1 MKKHFQLLF
10 ALLFS
15 MSVLLFM
22 NGQVSAQGTTTAAVQ
37 GVVKNNHDEPMP
49 GASVTVTYA
58 ATGSRYQAK
67 TSEKGTFYLQNLPVG
82 GPYRIEVSFIGYRN
96 FVDDKVYLSLGQ
108 AYNVKVYMS
117 EEKGQLQQVEV
128 KGNRRSS
135 PHDATKTGASQQISR
150 SQLDRMPTLNRSL
163 SDFTRLV
170 PQSSGLSFGGRNN
183 RYNNIQIDGS
193 QNNDIMGYGV
203 GGGVTTGAPGGQAG
217 TQPISLDAIDE
228 IQVVLAPFDVKQ
240 GSFTGAGINAVTR
253 RGTNTFTGS
262 VYAYGK
268 NQGLVGLSPDNNR
281 QRFNTFQ
288 DGQLGFRLGG
298 PIIKNKLFFF
308 VNGESSY
315 RNEPLLYRAGRG
327 KGTADESTISYA
339 MAQQLAD
346 TLRARFGY
354 EPGKFEDISKVTSSN
369 KFFIRFDYAI
379 NDRNRLTLR
388 HNFVNARRDDITNG
402 VNALRFE
409 NNKYVQTNRTN
420 VTVAELNTYFSDK
433 LSNNLIIG
441 YTNVRDNREI
451 PGSPFPQV
459 TIQAGAAGT
468 IAVGTEGYSPSA
480 KQQQDLI
487 QLTDNLSWLKDK
499 HHFTFGTQNEFF
511 RFNNLFLQNIW
522 GNYQYSSL
530 DAFLNNQA
538 PTLYQLTYSKLPGVA
553 VPTSVFR
560 SLQLGFYAQD
570 EYSVTEGLKVTAGL
584 RADIPVFLDSPLD
597 NAQVAAGF
605 AKEGYRTG
613 MRPKTRVLLSPR
625 LGFNWDVRKD
635 GGTII
640 RGGTGVFTGRLPYVW
655 LANAYNNTGVDLGR
669 INATGAA
676 TANVRFSGDVYN
688 QPKPNAIATSEID
701 LTDPNFR
708 MPQVWRTSLAI
719 DQRLPWN
726 ITGTLEAIYSKDI
739 NAPYIQDLNLVE
751 PTGKLGGDGRDLYPA
766 GNARLRFP
774 EFTNVFM
781 LTNTNKGYQ
790 YSLTAKLERNVE
802 KGVSASAAYTYG
814 QAKDISSMNS
824 TIAST
829 NFRNNTIANNPNLP
843 RLTYSDWNLDHRI
856 VATVSY
862 RVTYL
867 KHLATTIG
875 LVYNGQSGLP
885 YTYRV
890 NSDIN
895 GDGQTQND
903 AMYIPKDINDIV
915 LVPNNAQD
923 KRTPQEIYE
932 QLNSFVEQDPYLRK
946 HRGEYAE
953 RNAARTPWTHIV
965 DLHLAQDVLLKL
977 GNKTHALQVAFDV
990 FNFTNMLN
998 RNWGLVKLPSIT
1010 TTQLPATLSGAIL
1023 IYKGMET
1030 PGTPGGVSRPMYS
1043 YVPVNG
1049 SFINAP
1055 VESRWR
1061 GQLSVRYSF

>member
-1 MKKHFQLLF
+1 MKKNYQLLF
-10 ALLFS
+10 TWVGCLLAFL
-15 MSVLLFM
+15 SVAV
-22 NGQVSAQGTTTAAVQ
+22 QVAAQSTTSSAVQ
-37 GVVKNNHDEPMP
+37 GIVKNNNDEPMP

-58 ATGSRYQAK
+58 ATGSRYQAR

-82 GPYRIEVSFIGYRN
+82 GPYKIEVSFLGYRN
-96 FVDDKVYLSLGQ
+96 FVDDKVYLALGQ

-128 KGNRRSS
+128 KGNRHSS
-135 PHDATKTGASQQISR
+135 PHDASKTGAGQNISR

-253 RGTNTFTGS
+253 RGTNTWSGS

-268 NQGLVGLSPDNNR
+268 NQGLMGLSPDDNR
-281 QRFNTFQ
+281 QKYNAFQ

-298 PIIKNKLFFF
+298 AIVKNKLFFF
-308 VNGESSY
+308 VNGETSY
-315 RNEPLLYRAGRG
+315 RSEPLLYRAGRG
-327 KGTADESTISYA
+327 KGAADESTISYN

-346 TLRARFGY
+346 TLRSRFGY
-354 EPGKFEDISKVTSSN
+354 EPGKFEDITKVTSSN
-369 KFFIRFDYAI
+369 KFFIRLDYTI

-402 VNALRFE
+402 ANALRFE
-409 NNKYVQTNRTN
+409 NNKYIQTNKTN
-420 VTVAELNTYFSDK
+420 VTVAELNTYFSENV
-433 LSNNLIIG
+433 SNNLIVG
-441 YTNVRDNREI
+441 YTSVKDNREI

-468 IAVGTEGYSPSA
+468 LVAGTEGYSPA
-480 KQQQDLI
+480 ARQEQNLF

-499 HHFTFGTQNEFF
+499 HHFTFGTQNEYF
-511 RFNNLFLQNIW
+511 RFDNLFLQNVW

-538 PTLYQLTYSKLPGVA
+538 PNLYQLTYSKLPGVS
-553 VPTSVFR
+553 VPPSVFR

-570 EYSVTEGLKVTAGL
+570 EYTVMEGLKITAGL
-584 RADIPVFLDSPLD
+584 RADIPVFLDKPLA
-597 NAQVAAGF
+597 NPQVAAGF
-605 AKEGYRTG
+605 INEGYKTD

-625 LGFNWDVRKD
+625 LGFNWDINKN
-635 GGTII
+635 GNTII
-640 RGGTGVFTGRLPYVW
+640 RGGTGIFTGRLPYVW

-676 TANVRFSGDVYN
+676 AAGVRFNSDVNN
-688 QPKPNAIATSEID
+688 QPRPNAVATSEID

-708 MPQVWRTSLAI
+708 MPQVWRTSLAV
-719 DQRLPWN
+719 DQQLPWQ
-726 ITGTLEAIYSKDI
+726 ITGTLEAIYSKDM
-739 NAPYIQDLNLVE
+739 NAPFIQDLNLVE
-751 PTGKLGGDGRDLYPA
+751 PKAKLGGDGRDQYPA

-774 EFTNVFM
+774 EYTNVFL

-790 YSLTAKLERNVE
+790 YSLTAKLERNVAN
-802 KGVSASAAYTYG
+802 GVSASAAYTYG

-829 NFRNNTIANNPNLP
+829 NFRNNTITNNPNYP
-843 RLTYSDWNLDHRI
+843 QLTYSDWNLDHRI
-856 VATVSY
+856 IATLSY

-890 NSDIN
+890 NADIN

-903 AMYIPKDINDIV
+903 AMYIPKDISDIV

-923 KRTPQEIYE
+923 KRTPQEIYA
-932 QLNSFVEQDPYLRK
+932 QLNSFIEQDPYLSK
-946 HRGEYAE
+946 HRGEYAG

-965 DLHLAQDVLLKL
+965 DLHVAQDVLLKM
-977 GNKTHALQVAFDV
+977 GKKTHALQIAFDV

-1010 TTQLPATLSGAIL
+1010 TTQLPATLSGAVL
-1023 IYKGMET
+1023 VYKGMEAAS
-1030 PGTPGGVSRPMYS
+1030 PAGISRPMYS

-1049 SFINAP
+1049 SFVNAP